1 LAQGQ
6 GDIST
11 QLGIINGR
19 KTLLAA
25 FWLNFAQAIFDLYPQ
40 SQIRPSYLSNSVI
53 WLRNLIKSAQR
64 VRHGSVESMREI
76 IDLTRQEAPVS
87 NQ

>member
-25 FWLNFAQAIFDLYPQ
+25 FWLNFAQAIFDHPQ

-64 VRHGSVESMREI
+64 VRHGSVESMRREI